1 MRKLI
6 ISLLVLFP
14 FFSFWRNYPLK
25 EVSKP
30 TASCKY
36 SPWNTLGSN
45 CKIPLPKLTPADY
58 KKYLNNLTY
67 RRIYT
72 VLWWATYKYGWD
84 QGYGSHEGVD
94 IATSLWTP
102 VYSIWPGKVVFAGW
116 KTWRGKVVVIQHKV
130 NWKYIYSI
138 YAHLNKI
145 FVKFWQYVKGWEK
158 IWEVW
163 HTWFSI
169 WNHLHFQIDTTQSI
183 SHHPFWFWSCAAW
196 RSIMDIVNNNKCLGE
211 LSANT
216 VDPLKFLASNGA
228 IISQI
233 SSSSQNNP
241 QVISRQN
248 MISLEEIR
256 RQMIKDFLRT
266 HKFSFNF
273 PNAGVYYLGKYWN
286 FTISLKDRKWRPYK
300 DILPGDLKIIY
311 DKSYFS
317 SFYPRV
323 LKILDWTRK
332 VTFLPKKT
340 GATFITVKLWDFV
353 IYQKAIRIVK
363 PGQTI
368 QPYVGNILT
377 FPRFLYVGYPAWGIN
392 IFQDKN
398 YMNLIKVP
406 FKWTYYLSSTTN
418 DVLFCKAP
426 TNLRFLNYFQCNAL
440 NMSKQLAFTYND
452 TIFGLLVFKF
462 FSNTWKPTQLV
473 IKDSRW
479 KIISKSNILYFH
491 KIKLTNPRSVYANDI
506 QQACKMWL
514 CLGLIDKWYI
524 WVDKPLSKYQMK
536 QLLRNLLL
544 MFGKKV
550 KISLQPSD
558 KYSYVT
564 RKEFVQDV
572 IKLLWIKVKDY
583 SEKPPYIDVKNQPKN
598 FQNLVIYL
606 TKLWFK
612 WKDNFAKYYFQPDK
626 NITVWEA
633 LYFVKFMVT
642 RLTR

>member
-1 MRKLI
+1 MKKLI
-6 ISLLVLFP
+6 IALFVFLP
-14 FFSFWRNYPLK
+14 FFSFWRTYPLK

-30 TASCKY
+30 TVKCKY
-36 SPWNTLGSN
+36 SPWSTLGPS
-45 CKIPLPKLTPADY
+45 CKISLPKLTPADY

-116 KTWRGKVVVIQHKV
+116 KKWRGKVVVIQHKV
-130 NWKYIYSI
+130 NWKYIYSN

-145 FVKFWQYVKGWEK
+145 FVKFWQYVKEWQK

-163 HTWFSI
+163 HTGFSI
-169 WNHLHFQIDTTQSI
+169 GNHLHFQIDTNEWI
-183 SHHPFWFWSCAAW
+183 STHPFWFKYCARW
-196 RSIMDIVNNNKCLGE
+196 RSTMQITNDNKCLNE
-211 LSANT
+211 LTHNT
-216 VDPLKFLASNGA
+216 VDPLKFLATNGA
-228 IISQI
+228 IIKAI
-233 SSSSQNNP
+233 SKQNNKP
-241 QVISRQN
+241 KIISRKN
-248 MISLEEIR
+248 MISYEEIR
-256 RQMIKDFLRT
+256 KQMVKEFLKT

-273 PNAGVYYLGKYWN
+273 PNAGVYYLGKYGH
-286 FTISLKDRKWRPYK
+286 FTITLKDRRWRSYK
-300 DILPGDLKIIY
+300 DILPDDLKIIY
-311 DKSYFS
+311 DKAYFS

-323 LKILDWTRK
+323 LKIVNGTRK

-340 GATFITVKLWDFV
+340 WATFITVKLWDFV
-353 IYQKAIRIVK
+353 VYQKAIRIVK

-368 QPYVGNILT
+368 QPYAWDILT
-377 FPRFLYVGYPAWGIN
+377 FPKILYVSYPARWIN
-392 IFQDKN
+392 IFKDKS
-398 YMNLIKVP
+398 YLNLVKVP

-418 DVLFCKAP
+418 DVIFCKAP

-440 NMSKQLAFTYND
+440 NMTNQLAFSYKD

-479 KIISKSNILYFH
+479 KVISKSQKLYFH
-491 KIKLTNPRSVYANDI
+491 KIKLTDPRSEYASDI

-514 CLGLIDKWYI
+514 CLGLIDKGYI

-536 QLLRNLLL
+536 QLLRNFLLV
-544 MFGKKV
+544 FGKKV
-550 KISLQPSD
+550 KLNLNSKE
-558 KYSYVT
+558 KYQYVT
-564 RKEFVQDV
+564 RKEFIENT
-572 IKLLWIKVKDY
+572 IKLLWIKIKNY
-583 SEKPPYIDVKNQPKN
+583 SKIPKYIDVRNQPKE

-612 WKDNFAKYYFQPDK
+612 WKDRFAKYHFQPDK

-633 LYFVKFMVT
+633 LYFAKFMIKK
-642 RLTR
+642 LTN